1 MPTFPKKGFTMYF
14 IGTNPKAVE
23 VLDQLLVMDS
33 DRRASAAELLT
44 HPYFANYSD
53 PEDEVG
59 GAYNKYIMTSSI
71 TWLWGTWCIIVLHP
85 AAPGNLV
92 VQLGIKIASK

>member
-23 VLDQLLVMDS
+23 VLDQLLVMDP

-59 GAYNKYIMTSSI
+59 GAYSKFNNNILWHYSSHDY
-71 TWLWGTWCIIVLHP
+71 GVP
-85 AAPGNLV
+85 SA
-92 VQLGIKIASK
+92 